1 MIYYGYRNVLHWA
14 AEPLLSLICYY
25 PDSAVGKGSV
35 PDLGFRLVSSA
46 PAAVETI
53 VVDVGGGQ
61 SAPQGPS
68 KNSQRIA
75 AGKGRSHCCCPEG
88 ELGSVNFSSD
98 QCRTPVM
105 SHGGPPIPTASTPVK
120 V

>member
-1 MIYYGYRNVLHWA
+1 MLHWA

-46 PAAVETI
+46 PAAVGTI

-61 SAPQGPS
+61 SAPQGPES
-68 KNSQRIA
+68 RGTSRRRFLLAGLKVALNSEP
-75 AGKGRSHCCCPEG
+75 S
-88 ELGSVNFSSD
+88 
-98 QCRTPVM
+98 
-105 SHGGPPIPTASTPVK
+105 
-120 V
+120 